1 LIFAHAVFPTVFG
14 TAFVLA
20 YRLKGS
26 RDALVKNSIIQDAGV
41 QSSRQQPSARQGR
54 SMSMK
59 TYSGDRPLA
68 KIPHDELIRLLVANP
83 RNQVIVNEFMARFD
97 EVIRR
102 LVANAIYKRR
112 GNAGYEATQ
121 SLIEEAVSETY
132 CRFWQNDCQVLRSFK
147 CRYANSIFAYL
158 QTITHSVVSNQIR
171 RERRQCAFG
180 QLESLDIL
188 EEEGVG
194 RLSGSRTSSSHSG
207 IARNPAVESS
217 LMEEAVRDTMRAAC
231 RDANVNRNFIIF
243 KLHFLYGYRSRE
255 IANIKGLGL
264 SEKGVGNTANRI
276 RHWLRNANREVAYAK

>member
-1 LIFAHAVFPTVFG
+1 
-14 TAFVLA
+14 
-20 YRLKGS
+20 
-26 RDALVKNSIIQDAGV
+26 
-41 QSSRQQPSARQGR
+41 
-54 SMSMK
+54 MSMK

-83 RNQVIVNEFMARFD
+83 RNRVMVNEFMARFD

-102 LVANAIYKRR
+102 LAANAVYKRR

-121 SLIEEAVSETY
+121 SMIAEAVSETY
-132 CRFWQNDCQVLRSFK
+132 CRLWQSDCQVLRSFE

-158 QTITHSVVSNQIR
+158 HTITRCVVSNLIR
-171 RERRQCAFG
+171 RDRRHGACG
-180 QLESLDIL
+180 QLEALEVM
-188 EEEGVG
+188 EEECGGG
-194 RLSGSRTSSSHSG
+194 RPGASPSGMTGNS
-207 IARNPAVESS
+207 AVEYN
-217 LMEEAVRDTMRAAC
+217 LMEAAVRDTMRSAF

-276 RHWLRNANREVAYAK
+276 RHWLRNTNREVAHAK